1 MTGRPADSREHDEL
15 IARVADVECV
25 LFDLDGTLLDTVEL
39 IRESMRYTTATVL
52 GAPLPDDVLMRN
64 VGVPLATQMREFS
77 PEHAEELI
85 AVYREHNLR
94 MHDVMVREYE
104 GVDDT
109 LERLVKMGMRLGVV
123 TSKSHAMAVRGLQ
136 RFDLERFFDVV
147 IAVEDVER
155 HKPHP
160 LPVLTGVERL
170 GMHPA
175 KCVYVGDSPHDM
187 AAARDAGV
195 IAVAALWGAFE
206 RSVLIEPGP
215 PFEIERITDLPTLL
229 GGGAEAFFT
238 RP

>member
-1 MTGRPADSREHDEL
+1 MTGRTVDQRESDEL
-15 IARVADVECV
+15 LARVADVECV

-39 IRESMRYTTATVL
+39 IRESMRYTTAAVL
-52 GAPLPDDVLMRN
+52 GEPLPDEVLMRN

-77 PEHAEELI
+77 PEHAEELVT
-85 AVYREHNLR
+85 VYREHNLR

-104 GVDDT
+104 GVESA
-109 LERLVKMGMRLGVV
+109 LEQLAKMGMRLGVV

-147 IAVEDVER
+147 IAVEDVEK

-160 LPVLTGVERL
+160 LPVLTGADRL
-170 GMHPA
+170 GVPPA

-206 RSVLIEPGP
+206 RDVLIVPDP

-229 GGGAEAFFT
+229 SGGAAAFFT
-238 RP
+238 RR